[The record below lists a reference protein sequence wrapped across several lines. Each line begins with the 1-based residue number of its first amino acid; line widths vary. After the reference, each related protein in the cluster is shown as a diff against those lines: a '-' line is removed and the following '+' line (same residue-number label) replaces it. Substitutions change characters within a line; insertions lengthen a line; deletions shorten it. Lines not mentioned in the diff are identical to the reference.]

1 MAGDKQRF
9 LFFKYV
15 PLKKGEKPLKD
26 KEYISSEDTENI
38 IEAPDFI
45 QGDQTGAMAD
55 TGGPVEPEVPVQAEM
70 PAEAEENL
78 VEENLVEENLVEENL
93 VEENLVEEDL
103 VEEDLESC
111 PQIPCF
117 PDLPECPELPE
128 IPECPELP
136 ELPECPEIP
145 EPPECPELPEI
156 PECPEPPEEPEGPCP
171 SNAIMHV
178 IQQGDTFWKLSK
190 KYGTTV
196 EAITDAN
203 PEADPL
209 NLQIG
214 ETLCIPVGIPG
225 AKG

>member
-26 KEYISSEDTENI
+26 KGYISSEDTENV
-38 IEAPDFI
+38 IEPPDFI
-45 QGDQTGAMAD
+45 QGDQTGAMVD
-55 TGGPVEPEVPVQAEM
+55 TGRPVEAEAPVQAEM
-70 PAEAEENL
+70 PAESEGPEQEGGSVGEDFAEPNL
-78 VEENLVEENLVEENL
+78 ADAGEV
-93 VEENLVEEDL
+93 L

-111 PQIPCF
+111 PQIPCI
-117 PDLPECPELPE
+117 PDFPECPELPE
-128 IPECPELP
+128 MPECPELP
-136 ELPECPEIP
+136 EVPECPELP
-145 EPPECPELPEI
+145 EMPECPELPEI

-178 IQQGDTFWKLSK
+178 IQQGDTFWKLSR

-196 EAITDAN
+196 EAITEAN
-203 PEADPL
+203 PDADPL

>member
-15 PLKKGEKPLKD
+15 PPKKGEKPLKD
-26 KEYISSEDTENI
+26 KEYISSEDTENVI
-38 IEAPDFI
+38 VPPNFI
-45 QGDQTGAMAD
+45 QGDQTGAMVD
-55 TGGPVEPEVPVQAEM
+55 TGGPAEAEVPVEAEI
-70 PAEAEENL
+70 PAESERPEQERGSDGEDFAEPYIAEAG
-78 VEENLVEENLVEENL
+78 
-93 VEENLVEEDL
+93 EDL
-103 VEEDLESC
+103 VEEDLESF
-111 PQIPCF
+111 PQIPCI
-117 PDLPECPELPE
+117 PDFPECPELPE

-136 ELPECPEIP
+136 EIPECPELP
-145 EPPECPELPEI
+145 EIPECPELPEI
-156 PECPEPPEEPEGPCP
+156 PECPEPPEIPEGPCP
-171 SNAIMHV
+171 GNAIMHV
-178 IQQGDTFWKLSK
+178 IQQGDTFWKLSR

-196 EAITDAN
+196 EAITEAN